1 MAFSEFLLGKR
12 ERISWVEETSFGSG
26 GTMST
31 GGYIIGLNAEMGTD
45 FKQNWQEVLTAGA
58 DDRYVQDRVVG
69 PLALPFTITF
79 TPTDWKFLRHCGYDF
94 TNTGSPTVV
103 HTGTIQNAINSFN
116 LEWAMRHT
124 TPVVLKLTGC
134 TALGAT
140 ITFNKATGEGEGNIT
155 VAMRCVAK
163 AYTIGASVTTLDNDA
178 ITRDPFK
185 WRHVKVT
192 LDNNEIT
199 EVNSGEIIIDQGIDV
214 NDSRYC
220 NATLDRDIGEPI
232 PKIHRITGKFNF
244 NVKDNTFMALWNT
257 ADEIANCSLDFTQG
271 ATNKI
276 EMDFTGLRLDN
287 GYHATALEGVT
298 AVECPFTVE
307 KFTSIVA
314 TDILTD
320 Y

>member
-1 MAFSEFLLGKR
+1 VVFSEFLLGKR
-12 ERISWVEETSFGSG
+12 ERISWVEETSYGSG
-26 GTMST
+26 GTASN
-31 GGYIIGLNAEMGTD
+31 GYIIGLNAQMGTD
-45 FKQNWQEVLTAGA
+45 FKQNWQEILTAGA
-58 DDRYVQDRVVG
+58 DNRYVQDRVVG

-79 TPTDWKFLRHCGYDF
+79 TPTDWKFLRHLGYDF
-94 TNTGSPTVV
+94 SNTGSPTVV

-124 TPVVLKLTGC
+124 TAAVLTLTGC
-134 TALGAT
+134 VALGAT
-140 ITFNKATGEGEGNIT
+140 ISFNKATGEGEGNILVT
-155 VAMRCVAK
+155 MRCVAK
-163 AYTIGASVTTLDNDA
+163 AYSLGSSVTTLDNTT
-178 ITRDPFK
+178 ITRTPVQ

-192 LDNNEIT
+192 LDNNEIV
-199 EVNSGEIIIDQGIDV
+199 EVNSGELTIDQGIEP

-257 ADEIANCSLDFTQG
+257 ADEIANCSVDFTQS

-276 EMDFTGLRLDN
+276 EIDFTGFRLDN
-287 GYHATALEGVT
+287 GYHTTDLENVT
-298 AVECPFTVE
+298 AVDCPFTAE
-307 KFTSIVA
+307 SFTSIVA
-314 TDILTD
+314 TDVLTD